1 MRKPALRLHHKQ
13 ANEFLILKNWGL
25 QSLENYAIIKTI
37 EYNLF
42 AGGLLGVEKVKPDP
56 LNLLVN
62 TGVGSKFWMIIVPL
76 PYVWQGYF

>member
-1 MRKPALRLHHKQ
+1 MRKPALGLHHKQ
-13 ANEFLILKNWGL
+13 ANKFLILKNWGL

-62 TGVGSKFWMIIVPL
+62 TGVGSKFWIIIVPL